1 MKYNVAYK
9 NGKKGLY
16 EIPKEDK
23 LLSVLENL
31 IENNVKSITIAGFEL
46 KINKKSIEEIKKT
59 SVIFSY
65 NNNGKEEEFFTS
77 VDNNISLEE
86 LKKQANLLDRNITTI
101 SIHNKKIDLKDLTE
115 ENLKNYLNN
124 EIETTN

>member
-1 MKYNVAYK
+1 MKYNVSYK